1 MRYRVVLTKTASEA
15 LRRIERRAQKQ
26 IINKL
31 HDLEESPHQRGFPLA
46 GELHGYR
53 DVRAAGQ
60 RYRIIY
66 TVEEDRVLVLVV
78 YVGIRKD
85 GDKNDVYAIA
95 KKLLRAGLIDRK

>member
-1 MRYRVVLTKTASEA
+1 MRYTVTLTKTAADS
-15 LRRIERRAQKQ
+15 LRRIEKRAQKQ
-26 IINKL
+26 IVNKL
-31 HDLEESPHQRGFPLA
+31 HDLEESPLQRGSALL

-66 TVEEDRVLVLVV
+66 TVEEDRVVVLVV
-78 YVGIRKD
+78 YVGMRKD
-85 GDKNDVYAIA
+85 GDKSDVYAIA

>member
-1 MRYRVVLTKTASEA
+1 
-15 LRRIERRAQKQ
+15 
-26 IINKL
+26 
-31 HDLEESPHQRGFPLA
+31 
-46 GELHGYR
+46 
-53 DVRAAGQ
+53 VRAAGQ

-78 YVGIRKD
+78 YVGIRKE